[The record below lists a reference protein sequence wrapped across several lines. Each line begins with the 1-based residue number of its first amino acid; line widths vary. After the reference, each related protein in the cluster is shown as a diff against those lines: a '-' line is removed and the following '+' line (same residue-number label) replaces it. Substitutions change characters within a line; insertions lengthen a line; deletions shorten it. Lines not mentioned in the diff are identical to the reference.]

1 MNKQKAILKILFFI
15 SFTFLYP
22 QEKDF
27 EKSISETEQQI
38 EALKKAINKNN
49 NEINTLKTKAQKTDK
64 ILSITKKNIQDSTN
78 LIKAY
83 DKKIN
88 LYNKQS
94 TNLKNAIIANNNEM
108 ELIKQQYAE
117 RSISLYKKKNQ
128 DLRGLIFNSN
138 SLNQMVYRIKYY
150 NIISDLNQKTIN
162 KLQTSQFYNKK
173 KNEDIKALLED
184 VDRNKR
190 LKNQELQSLDKKKKY
205 QERLL
210 SQLKQEQVSIKQEIQ
225 KQTNQINAL
234 EALRKNIIEAK
245 KKYDSEQLAKLK
257 TIKTDIRKYKG
268 ELIWPVQGRISKGF
282 GPQWNPKLNTT
293 LDNPGIDIT
302 AKSTTPVKSVFD
314 GLVTTITF
322 ISGYGTTVII
332 DHDNGYFTV
341 FTHLENLL
349 ISENMLVKEGQE
361 IGFVSNNNIIHF
373 EIWGNNQ
380 KLNPTKWI
388 KNGYK

>member
-1 MNKQKAILKILFFI
+1 MNKQKAILKIFFFI

-27 EKSISETEQQI
+27 EKSISDTEQQI

-49 NEINTLKTKAQKTDK
+49 NEINSLKTKAQQTNK

-83 DKKIN
+83 DRKIN

-94 TNLKNAIIANNNEM
+94 KNLKNAIITNNNEM
-108 ELIKQQYAE
+108 ELIKKQYAE

-173 KNEDIKALLED
+173 KNQEIIALLED
-184 VDRNKR
+184 VDRNKW
-190 LKNQELQSLDKKKKY
+190 LKNQELKSLDKKKRY
-205 QERLL
+205 QEKLL
-210 SQLKQEQVSIKQEIQ
+210 SELKKEQVSISQEIQ
-225 KQTNQINAL
+225 KQTTQINSL
-234 EALRKNIIEAK
+234 ESLRKNIIEAK
-245 KKYDSEQLAKLK
+245 KKYDSEQLAKLR

-268 ELIWPVQGRISKGF
+268 ELIWPVEGKISKAF

-293 LDNPGIDIT
+293 LDNPGIDIS
-302 AKSTTPVKSVFD
+302 AKSTAPVKSVFD

-373 EIWGNNQ
+373 EIWGNNK
-380 KLNPTKWI
+380 KLNPAQWI

>member
-38 EALKKAINKNN
+38 QALKNAINKNN
-49 NEINTLKTKAQKTDK
+49 NEINTLKTKAQQTNK
-64 ILSITKKNIQDSTN
+64 ILSITKRNIQDSTN

-108 ELIKQQYAE
+108 ELIKQQYAD

-184 VDRNKR
+184 VDRNKG

-210 SQLKQEQVSIKQEIQ
+210 SQLNQEQVSIKQEIQ

-268 ELIWPVQGRISKGF
+268 KLIWPVQGKISKGF

-302 AKSTTPVKSVFD
+302 AKSTTPVQSVFD

>member
-38 EALKKAINKNN
+38 QALKNAINKNN
-49 NEINTLKTKAQKTDK
+49 NEINTLKTKAQQTNK
-64 ILSITKKNIQDSTN
+64 ILSITKRNIQDSTN

-94 TNLKNAIIANNNEM
+94 TNLKNAVIANNNEM

-184 VDRNKR
+184 VDRNKG

-268 ELIWPVQGRISKGF
+268 QLIWPVQGKISKGF

-302 AKSTTPVKSVFD
+302 AKSTTPVQSVFD

>member
-38 EALKKAINKNN
+38 QALKNAINKNN
-49 NEINTLKTKAQKTDK
+49 NEINTLKTKAQQTNK
-64 ILSITKKNIQDSTN
+64 ILSITKRNIQDSTN

-138 SLNQMVYRIKYY
+138 SLNQMTYRIKYY

-173 KNEDIKALLED
+173 KNEEIRGLLED
-184 VDRNKR
+184 VDRNKG

-210 SQLKQEQVSIKQEIQ
+210 SQLKQEQVSVKQEIQ

-257 TIKTDIRKYKG
+257 TIKTDIREYKG
-268 ELIWPVQGRISKGF
+268 QLIWPVQGKISKGF

-302 AKSTTPVKSVFD
+302 AKSTTPVQSVFD

>member
-1 MNKQKAILKILFFI
+1 MNKQKTILKILFFI

-22 QEKDF
+22 QDKDF

-38 EALKKAINKNN
+38 EGLKKAINKNN
-49 NEINTLKTKAQKTDK
+49 NEINALKTKAQQTNK

-173 KNEDIKALLED
+173 KNEDIKNLLED
-184 VDRNKR
+184 VDRNKG

-268 ELIWPVQGRISKGF
+268 KLIWPVQGKISKGF

-302 AKSTTPVKSVFD
+302 AKSTTPVQSVFD

>member
-1 MNKQKAILKILFFI
+1 MNKQKAILKIFFFI

-27 EKSISETEQQI
+27 EKSISDTEQQI

-49 NEINTLKTKAQKTDK
+49 NEINSLKTKAQQTNK

-83 DKKIN
+83 DRKIN

-94 TNLKNAIIANNNEM
+94 KNLKNAIIANNNEM
-108 ELIKQQYAE
+108 ELIKKQYAE

-173 KNEDIKALLED
+173 KNQEIVALLED
-184 VDRNKR
+184 VDRNKG
-190 LKNQELQSLDKKKKY
+190 LKNQEIKSLDKKKRY
-205 QERLL
+205 QEKLL
-210 SQLKQEQVSIKQEIQ
+210 SELKKEQVSISQEIQ
-225 KQTNQINAL
+225 KQTTQINSL
-234 EALRKNIIEAK
+234 ESLRKNIIEAK
-245 KKYDSEQLAKLK
+245 KKYDSEQLAKLR

-268 ELIWPVQGRISKGF
+268 ELIWPVEGKISKAF

-293 LDNPGIDIT
+293 LDNPGIDIS
-302 AKSTTPVKSVFD
+302 AKSTAPVKSVFD

-373 EIWGNNQ
+373 EIWGNNK
-380 KLNPTKWI
+380 KLNPAQWI

>member
-38 EALKKAINKNN
+38 QALKNAINKNN
-49 NEINTLKTKAQKTDK
+49 NEINTLKTKAQQTNK
-64 ILSITKKNIQDSTN
+64 ILSITKRNIQDSTN

-184 VDRNKR
+184 VDRNKG

-268 ELIWPVQGRISKGF
+268 QLIWPVQGKISKGF

-302 AKSTTPVKSVFD
+302 AKSTTPVQSVFD

>member
-38 EALKKAINKNN
+38 QALKNAINKNN
-49 NEINTLKTKAQKTDK
+49 NEINTLKTKAQQTNK
-64 ILSITKKNIQDSTN
+64 ILSITKRNIQDSTN

-162 KLQTSQFYNKK
+162 KLQTSQFKNKK

-184 VDRNKR
+184 VDRNKG

-268 ELIWPVQGRISKGF
+268 QLIWPVQGKISKGF

-302 AKSTTPVKSVFD
+302 AKSTTPVQSVFD

>member
-38 EALKKAINKNN
+38 QALKNAINKNN
-49 NEINTLKTKAQKTDK
+49 NEINTLKTKAQQTNK
-64 ILSITKKNIQDSTN
+64 ILSITKRNIQDSTN

-184 VDRNKR
+184 VDRNKG

-268 ELIWPVQGRISKGF
+268 QLIWPVQGKISKGF

-302 AKSTTPVKSVFD
+302 AKSTTPVQSVFD

-361 IGFVSNNNIIHF
+361 LGFVSNNNIIHF

>member
-22 QEKDF
+22 QDKDF

-38 EALKKAINKNN
+38 QALKNAINKNN
-49 NEINTLKTKAQKTDK
+49 NEINTLKTKAQQTNK
-64 ILSITKKNIQDSTN
+64 ILSITKRNIQDSTN

-108 ELIKQQYAE
+108 ELIKQQYAD

-184 VDRNKR
+184 VDRNKG

-210 SQLKQEQVSIKQEIQ
+210 SQLNQEQVSIKQEIQ

-268 ELIWPVQGRISKGF
+268 KLIWPVQGKISKGF

-302 AKSTTPVKSVFD
+302 AKSTTPVQSVFD

>member
-1 MNKQKAILKILFFI
+1 MNKQKAILKIFFFI

-27 EKSISETEQQI
+27 EKSISDTEQQI

-49 NEINTLKTKAQKTDK
+49 NEINSLKTKAQQTNK

-83 DKKIN
+83 DRKIN

-94 TNLKNAIIANNNEM
+94 TNLKNAIITNNNEM
-108 ELIKQQYAE
+108 GLIKKQYAD

-162 KLQTSQFYNKK
+162 KLQKSQFYNQK
-173 KNEDIKALLED
+173 KNQEIIALLED
-184 VDRNKR
+184 VDRNKG
-190 LKNQELQSLDKKKKY
+190 LKNQELKSLDKKKRY
-205 QERLL
+205 QEKLL
-210 SQLKQEQVSIKQEIQ
+210 SELKKEQVSISQEIQ
-225 KQTNQINAL
+225 KQTTQINAL
-234 EALRKNIIEAK
+234 ESLRKNIIEAK
-245 KKYDSEQLAKLK
+245 KKYDSEQLAKLR

-268 ELIWPVQGRISKGF
+268 ELIWPVEGKISKAF

-293 LDNPGIDIT
+293 LDNPGIDIS
-302 AKSTTPVKSVFD
+302 AKSTAPVKSVFD

-373 EIWGNNQ
+373 EIWGNNK
-380 KLNPTKWI
+380 KLNPAQWI

>member
-38 EALKKAINKNN
+38 EALKNAINKNN
-49 NEINTLKTKAQKTDK
+49 NEINTLKTKAQQTNK
-64 ILSITKKNIQDSTN
+64 ILSITKRNIQDSTN

-184 VDRNKR
+184 VDRNKG

-205 QERLL
+205 QEKLL

-268 ELIWPVQGRISKGF
+268 QLIWPVQGKISKGF

-302 AKSTTPVKSVFD
+302 AKSTTPVQSVFD

>member
-38 EALKKAINKNN
+38 QALKNAINKNN
-49 NEINTLKTKAQKTDK
+49 NEINTLKTKAQQTNK
-64 ILSITKKNIQDSTN
+64 ILSITKRNIQDSTN

-94 TNLKNAIIANNNEM
+94 TNLKNAIISNNNEM

-162 KLQTSQFYNKK
+162 QLQTSQFYNKK

-184 VDRNKR
+184 VDRNKG

-268 ELIWPVQGRISKGF
+268 QLIWPVQGKISKGF

-302 AKSTTPVKSVFD
+302 AKSTTPVQSVFD

>member
-38 EALKKAINKNN
+38 QALKNAINKNN
-49 NEINTLKTKAQKTDK
+49 NEINTLKTKAQQTNK
-64 ILSITKKNIQDSTN
+64 ILSITKRNIQDSTN

-108 ELIKQQYAE
+108 ELIKQQYAD

-184 VDRNKR
+184 VDRNKG

-268 ELIWPVQGRISKGF
+268 KLIWPVQGKISKGF

-302 AKSTTPVKSVFD
+302 AKSTTPVQSVFD

>member
-1 MNKQKAILKILFFI
+1 MNKQTTILKILFFI

-22 QEKDF
+22 QDKDF

-38 EALKKAINKNN
+38 EGLKKAINKNN
-49 NEINTLKTKAQKTDK
+49 NEINALKTKAQQTNK

-173 KNEDIKALLED
+173 KNEDIKNLLED
-184 VDRNKR
+184 VDRNKG

-268 ELIWPVQGRISKGF
+268 KLIWPVQGKISKGF

-302 AKSTTPVKSVFD
+302 AKSTTPVQSVFD

-361 IGFVSNNNIIHF
+361 IGFVSSNNIIHF

>member
-27 EKSISETEQQI
+27 EKSISETEKQI
-38 EALKKAINKNN
+38 KALKNAINKNN
-49 NEINTLKTKAQKTDK
+49 NEIDTLKTKAQQTNK

-108 ELIKQQYAE
+108 ELIKQQYAD

-138 SLNQMVYRIKYY
+138 SLNQMIYRIKYY
-150 NIISDLNQKTIN
+150 SIISDLNQKTIN

-173 KNEDIKALLED
+173 KNEDIRSLLED
-184 VDRNKR
+184 VDRSKG

-205 QERLL
+205 QEKLL
-210 SQLKQEQVSIKQEIQ
+210 SQFNQEQVSIKQEIQ
-225 KQTNQINAL
+225 KQKNQINAL
-234 EALRKNIIEAK
+234 EALRKNIIEVK

-257 TIKTDIRKYKG
+257 TIKTDIRQYKG
-268 ELIWPVQGRISKGF
+268 QLIWPVQGKISKGF

-388 KNGYK
+388 KNGYN

>member
-1 MNKQKAILKILFFI
+1 MNKQKAILKIFFFI

-27 EKSISETEQQI
+27 EKSISDTEQQI

-49 NEINTLKTKAQKTDK
+49 NEINSLKTKAQQTNK

-83 DKKIN
+83 DRKIN

-94 TNLKNAIIANNNEM
+94 KNLKNAIIANNNEM
-108 ELIKQQYAE
+108 ELIKKQYAE

-173 KNEDIKALLED
+173 KNQEIVALLEG
-184 VDRNKR
+184 VDRNKG
-190 LKNQELQSLDKKKKY
+190 LKNQELKSLDKKKRY
-205 QERLL
+205 QEKLL
-210 SQLKQEQVSIKQEIQ
+210 SELKKEQVSISQEIQ
-225 KQTNQINAL
+225 KQTTQINSL
-234 EALRKNIIEAK
+234 ESLRKNIIEAK

-268 ELIWPVQGRISKGF
+268 ELIWPVEGKISKAF

-293 LDNPGIDIT
+293 LDNPGIDIS
-302 AKSTTPVKSVFD
+302 AKSTAPVKSVFD

-373 EIWGNNQ
+373 EIWGNNK
-380 KLNPTKWI
+380 KLNPAQWI

>member
-38 EALKKAINKNN
+38 QALKNAINKNN
-49 NEINTLKTKAQKTDK
+49 NEINTLKTKAQQTNK
-64 ILSITKKNIQDSTN
+64 ILSITKRNIQDSTN

-94 TNLKNAIIANNNEM
+94 TNLKNAIISNNNEM

-184 VDRNKR
+184 VDRNKG

-268 ELIWPVQGRISKGF
+268 QLIWPVQGKISKGF

>member
-1 MNKQKAILKILFFI
+1 MNKQKTILKILFFI

-22 QEKDF
+22 QDKDF

-38 EALKKAINKNN
+38 EGLKKAINKNN
-49 NEINTLKTKAQKTDK
+49 NEINALKTKAQQTNK

-173 KNEDIKALLED
+173 KNEDIKNLLED
-184 VDRNKR
+184 VDRNKG

-361 IGFVSNNNIIHF
+361 IGFVSSNNIIHF